1 LDKEKKEKMMPVKI
15 IGGGLAGCESA
26 WQLSKRKIPVEIYEM
41 RPSVMTPVHKTG
53 YLAELVCSNS
63 FKSKEITNAS
73 GLLKEEMRLLD
84 SLLLKVAEETGIPA
98 GVSLVV
104 DRELFSKRVE
114 EILSQSP
121 YVSIIR
127 EEVKDIPKEGIV
139 IIATGPLTSDD
150 FSKSLQDI
158 LDTNS
163 LYFFDAVSP
172 IVSADSLD
180 FNKLFFASR
189 YGKGEEYLNAPLTE
203 EEYKRFVEELIKAD
217 VVNSHFEGEER
228 FFEACLPIEVMA
240 KRGIDTL
247 RFGPMKPV
255 GLVDPRTGKEPYA
268 VVQLRP
274 ENKYKT
280 LYNLVGFQTRLKWLE
295 QKRIFRMIPGLE
307 RAEFVRYGVMHRN
320 TYFYAP
326 KFLEPTLQFKKDKR
340 IFFAGQIIGVEGYME
355 SASMGIVAGINAYR
369 LIKGKPLIIFPPET
383 IIGSLISYI
392 TTPIPP
398 KDFQPMNANFGLL
411 PPLEKPIK
419 NKKIKREILAKRSL
433 NTLYDI
439 IKRYNI

>member
-1 LDKEKKEKMMPVKI
+1 MMPVKI

>member
-1 LDKEKKEKMMPVKI
+1 MMPVKI

-255 GLVDPRTGKEPYA
+255 GLVDPKTGKEPYA